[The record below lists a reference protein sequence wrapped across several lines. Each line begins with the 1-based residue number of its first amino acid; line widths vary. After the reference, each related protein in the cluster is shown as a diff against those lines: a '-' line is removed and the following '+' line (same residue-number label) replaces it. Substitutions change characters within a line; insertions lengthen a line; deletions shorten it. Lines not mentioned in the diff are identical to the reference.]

1 MAEDTPDPQAL
12 IKLARQT
19 LSSAER
25 RKKFRQIDFMD
36 TTYWY
41 PTQLAFFAA
50 GSSGVHQRLIYGG
63 NQTGKTLSCAAEVTW
78 HLTGAY
84 PDWWMGMRFD
94 KPIRCWAVGE
104 SGMLVRDTLQRK
116 LCGDQ
121 NFGTGVIP
129 LESFGL
135 KPGKPVRGEAKDPPQ
150 GPDVGLFLEIP
161 DRDGRSKRVPIE
173 RTLIDPK
180 TNKPMPKVQ
189 WRFTGSIKS
198 KPDPAKDDTVYG
210 ADMTGTLISIFP
222 VTDETVFQTNLTMKE
237 EKYLKLETDTKLL
250 PPVGT
255 PVKLVIEV
263 PGK

>member
-1 MAEDTPDPQAL
+1 MKRLL
-12 IKLARQT
+12 IFGLFSLLAISLARAQEKPGGVAVDKDKRT
-19 LSSAER
+19 ITVDCKIAP
-25 RKKFRQIDFMD
+25 RKMEDPKFQ
-36 TTYWY
+36 
-41 PTQLAFFAA
+41 
-50 GSSGVHQRLIYGG
+50 
-63 NQTGKTLSCAAEVTW
+63 GKTWPIEVI
-78 HLTGAY
+78 ACY
-84 PDWWMGMRFD
+84 PYPKGQKAHETVVTIDV
-94 KPIRCWAVGE
+94 KPSEVHKA
-104 SGMLVRDTLQRK
+104 
-116 LCGDQ
+116 
-121 NFGTGVIP
+121 

-150 GPDVGLFLEIP
+150 GPDVSLFLEIP

-173 RTLIDPK
+173 RTLVDPK
-180 TNKPMPKVQ
+180 TNKQMPKVQ

-198 KPDPAKDDTVYG
+198 KPDPAKDETVYG